1 MGRGQGCVGE
11 GEGTV
16 CVVCALCCQSGGR
29 LKREAMEDESR
40 LSGRVGAMEALF
52 QKCGS
57 VPKLRQSGASE
68 DF

>member
-1 MGRGQGCVGE
+1 
-11 GEGTV
+11 
-16 CVVCALCCQSGGR
+16 
-29 LKREAMEDESR
+29 MEDESR

-57 VPKLRQSGASE
+57 VPKLRQSGDSE